1 MDIFSNIVEQETL
14 RDVNLKTLKIIRD
27 SVATSYGPYGSS
39 SQIKTG
45 DDTLPKFTKDGYTIL
60 MNLKFNGIIETSLKE
75 VMEDLVRHVV
85 KEVGDGTTSATM
97 LSYAIFKRFVSLE
110 EPDSVD
116 VDSKEFY
123 KELKSYPPAEI
134 ERIFKDVV
142 KDIKKEILSHKKDI
156 NSDEDIYKIA
166 LVSTNGDT
174 DLSRKIADIYKENG
188 NEVYIDVKRSNV
200 DDDYSRTYDGM
211 TLNTG
216 YGDKAYINDKSLGAA
231 NINNPKIYFFEDPID
246 TEEMV
251 GYLQK
256 IIYNNIIEP
265 LQQKTPFI
273 PTVVVCPKVSND
285 INAILDNIHKLI
297 FQYRAS
303 GVNIPFLLVPN
314 VHQKGIFM
322 DIARLCNA
330 KTIKKYIDF
339 DIQKQDQENG
349 NAPTMD
355 NVFEFYGTADAVVS
369 DYDKT
374 KFINPKNMYKEGTTE
389 FSDEYNEMVDYLK
402 TAMESAK
409 KDGKPLTEISEIKRR
424 YNSLKANMVDL
435 FIGGATP
442 EERDNRFDSAED
454 AVLNCRSAAESGYG
468 YGANYE
474 GLRASNTVKVRY
486 RETSDRRL
494 HYLIGLIISNSY
506 LDIISY
512 LYGTKWNQLFDSYDE
527 YVENNSDVVNIINK
541 IADKDT
547 PADVTTGEPSDDI
560 ISSISSDIS
569 ILEIISKLM
578 TILINCKQ
586 FICPIPTI
594 SYKTTKQDIAD
605 APAVHI
611 VE

>member
-1 MDIFSNIVEQETL
+1 MDIFSNIVDQQTL
-14 RDVNLKTLKIIRD
+14 RDVNLKVLKMIRD
-27 SVATSYGPYGSS
+27 SVATSFGPYGSS
-39 SQIKTG
+39 SQIKIG
-45 DDTLPKFTKDGYTIL
+45 EDTLPKFTKDGYTIL
-60 MNLKFNGIIETSLKE
+60 MNLKFNGIIEMSLKE

-97 LSYAIFKRFVSLE
+97 LSYAIFKRFVTLE
-110 EPDSVD
+110 EPDCTD
-116 VDSKEFY
+116 TESKDFY
-123 KELKSYPPAEI
+123 KVLESYPPAEI
-134 ERIFKDVV
+134 ERVFKAVV
-142 KDIKKEILSHKKDI
+142 KDIKEEILDHSHDVA
-156 NSDEDIYKIA
+156 DENDIYKIA
-166 LVSTNGDT
+166 LVSTNGDS
-174 DLSRKIADIYKENG
+174 DLARKIADIYKENG
-188 NEVYIDVKRSNV
+188 KEVYIDVKRSNV

-216 YGDKAYINDKSLGAA
+216 YGDKAYINNKELGASS
-231 NINNPKIYFFEDPID
+231 INAPRIYFFEDPID

-251 GYLQK
+251 GYLQR
-256 IIYNNIIEP
+256 IIYNNIISP
-265 LQQKTPFI
+265 LQAKEQFI

-285 INAILDNIHKLI
+285 INAILDNIHKII
-297 FQYRAS
+297 FQYRAN
-303 GVNIPFLLVPN
+303 GVEIPFLLVPN

-339 DIQKQDQENG
+339 DIQKHDQENG

-355 NVFEFYGTADAVVS
+355 TVADFYGTADAVVS

-374 KFINPKNMYKEGTTE
+374 KFINPANMYKEGTTE
-389 FSDEYNEMVDYLK
+389 FSDEYNEMVNYLK
-402 TAMESAK
+402 TAMDSAK

-454 AVLNCRSAAESGYG
+454 AVLNCRSAAENGYG

-474 GLRASNTVKVRY
+474 GLRASVKLVDKY
-486 RETSDRRL
+486 KEENKPEL
-494 HYLIGLIISNSY
+494 YYLIGLIISNSY
-506 LDIISY
+506 LDIVSY
-512 LYGTKWNQLFDSYDE
+512 LYGSKWNQTFDSYTE
-527 YVENNSDVVNIINK
+527 YEKTNSEVVNIIDK
-541 IADKDT
+541 MVEKDT
-547 PADVTTGEPSDDI
+547 PADVTTGEPSEDI

-569 ILEIISKLM
+569 ILEIIAKLM

-594 SYKTTKQDIAD
+594 NYKSTKQDIAD
-605 APAVHI
+605 APAIHI

>member
-1 MDIFSNIVEQETL
+1 MDIFSNIVDQQTL
-14 RDVNLKTLKIIRD
+14 RDVNLKVLKMIRD
-27 SVATSYGPYGSS
+27 SVATSFGPYGSS
-39 SQIKTG
+39 SQIKIG
-45 DDTLPKFTKDGYTIL
+45 EDTLPKFTKDGYTIL
-60 MNLKFNGIIETSLKE
+60 MNLKFNGIIEMSLKE

-97 LSYAIFKRFVSLE
+97 LSYAIFKRFVTLE
-110 EPDSVD
+110 EPDCTD
-116 VDSKEFY
+116 TESKDFY
-123 KELKSYPPAEI
+123 KVLESYPPAEI
-134 ERIFKDVV
+134 ERVFKAVV
-142 KDIKKEILSHKKDI
+142 KDIKEEILDHSHDVV
-156 NSDEDIYKIA
+156 DENDIYKIA
-166 LVSTNGDT
+166 LVSTNGDS
-174 DLSRKIADIYKENG
+174 DLARKIADIYKENG
-188 NEVYIDVKRSNV
+188 KEVYIDVKRSNV

-216 YGDKAYINDKSLGAA
+216 YGDKAYINNKELGASS
-231 NINNPKIYFFEDPID
+231 INAPRIYFFEDPID

-251 GYLQK
+251 GYLQR
-256 IIYNNIIEP
+256 IIYNNIISP
-265 LQQKTPFI
+265 LQAKEQFI

-285 INAILDNIHKLI
+285 INAILDNIHKII
-297 FQYRAS
+297 FQYRAN
-303 GVNIPFLLVPN
+303 GVEIPFLLVPN

-339 DIQKQDQENG
+339 DIQKHDQENG

-355 NVFEFYGTADAVVS
+355 TVADFYGTADAVVS

-374 KFINPKNMYKEGTTE
+374 KFINPANMYKAGTTE
-389 FSDEYNEMVDYLK
+389 FSDEYNEMVNYLK
-402 TAMESAK
+402 TAMDSAK

-454 AVLNCRSAAESGYG
+454 AVLNCRSAAENGYG

-474 GLRASNTVKVRY
+474 GLRASVKLVDKY
-486 RETSDRRL
+486 KEENKPEL
-494 HYLIGLIISNSY
+494 YYLIGLIISNSY
-506 LDIISY
+506 LDIVSY
-512 LYGTKWNQLFDSYDE
+512 LYGSKWNQTFDSYTE
-527 YVENNSDVVNIINK
+527 YEKTNSEVVNIIDK
-541 IADKDT
+541 MVEKDT
-547 PADVTTGEPSDDI
+547 PADVTTGEPSEDI

-569 ILEIISKLM
+569 ILEIIAKLM

-594 SYKTTKQDIAD
+594 NYKSTKQDIAD
-605 APAVHI
+605 APAIHI